1 MEGKTGTDRDNRSE
15 YRNNRSEYEGS
26 SAEDGSL
33 LRPGERIDDLQ
44 RGGLRIIQDPSLFCF
59 GMDAVLLSAYVRI
72 KKARRGLD
80 RPYRTGRYQRSR
92 PHFCTCF
99 F

>member
-15 YRNNRSEYEGS
+15 YRNNRSEYKGS

-44 RGGLRIIQDPSLFCF
+44 RGGLRIIQDSSLFCF
-59 GMDAVLLSAYVRI
+59 GMDAVLLSAYVSQDE
-72 KKARRGLD
+72 KGPAGTGHGD
-80 RPYRTGRYQRSR
+80 RQRHH
-92 PHFCTCF
+92 PPAPVGPD
-99 F
+99 